1 MQLPD
6 SAISD
11 NNEKREKLFS
21 SQLLALRNNDKAE
34 KERRKHWKKE
44 ISSTSTIGSST
55 LSLHIAAYEKS
66 VETVALD
73 LFSNKNKD
81 LVNDE
86 SWSIKNE
93 KQIFTTAST
102 FFVHNPFE
110 FLRQQNDKVTEFE
123 LFQFKASQCLFNPNE
138 ASDNEEQDSWVE
150 QEQSDA
156 ADILQQ
162 KPEWDDVCITQDRNL
177 GERN

>member
-6 SAISD
+6 SVISD

-21 SQLLALRNNDKAE
+21 SQFLALRNNDKAE
-34 KERRKHWKKE
+34 KENEKHRKKE
-44 ISSTSTIGSST
+44 INSTSTIDSST
-55 LSLHIAAYEKS
+55 LSLHIDAYEKS
-66 VETVALD
+66 VETVSLD
-73 LFSNKNKD
+73 LFSNKKED
-81 LVNDE
+81 LVNDK

-102 FFVHNPFE
+102 FVVHNPFE

-138 ASDNEEQDSWVE
+138 ASDNDEQDSWVE
-150 QEQSDA
+150 VEQSDA

-162 KPEWDDVCITQDRNL
+162 KPEWDD
-177 GERN
+177 